1 MDVKDELNFYP
12 LQVHSYY
19 DFFESAMTPEE
30 YAKGLMANGYSGGS
44 LTDFLSFKGI
54 AKYSNEFSKYNLNF
68 VSGIEINLVEKEE
81 FFTLLLYVQN
91 EEGYRF
97 ILSLINSG

>member
-1 MDVKDELNFYP
+1 
-12 LQVHSYY
+12 
-19 DFFESAMTPEE
+19 MTPEE

-68 VSGIEINLVEKEE
+68 VSGIEINLVEKKS
-81 FFTLLLYVQN
+81 FLLCFYMFKTKKDIDL
-91 EEGYRF
+91 F
-97 ILSLINSG
+97 CL

>member
-30 YAKGLMANGYSGGS
+30 YAKGPMANRYSGGS
-44 LTDFLSFKGI
+44 STDFLSFKGI
-54 AKYSNEFSKYNLNF
+54 A
-68 VSGIEINLVEKEE
+68 
-81 FFTLLLYVQN
+81 
-91 EEGYRF
+91 
-97 ILSLINSG
+97 

>member
-54 AKYSNEFSKYNLNF
+54 AKYSNEF
-68 VSGIEINLVEKEE
+68 LVL
-81 FFTLLLYVQN
+81 FFTLSAILY
-91 EEGYRF
+91 F
-97 ILSLINSG
+97 LKK